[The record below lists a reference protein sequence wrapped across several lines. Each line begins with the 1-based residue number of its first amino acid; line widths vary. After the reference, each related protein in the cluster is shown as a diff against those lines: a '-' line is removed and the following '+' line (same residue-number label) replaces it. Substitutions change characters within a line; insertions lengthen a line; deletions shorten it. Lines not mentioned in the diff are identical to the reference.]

1 MSTVNLGK
9 MLIEYRNKKYC
20 HNINKLH
27 KKYCVSKIIDKH
39 YCDYLKK
46 KLIDCDKND
55 FKL

>member
-1 MSTVNLGK
+1 MSTVNFGK

-27 KKYCVSKIIDKH
+27 KKYCVSKIIDKN

-46 KLIDCDKND
+46 KLIECDKND